1 MRSVCVHSSARLD
14 LDTFLRELDVPFQFE
29 FEGYDGERSYYYF
42 TRPEIST
49 TMFVIAEGPDEYE
62 VMIDGLASYSDY
74 KFFPYLLDCLSQHLN
89 QTELTFPDAAGKTV
103 YRIYDEAWI
112 EDAIGEEIAMLKS
125 ALSVFPRYYVGLP
138 LEGIPYLSLALLA
151 QYGVNLHSSTPRIYG
166 YVQYIM
172 RKGLLPQATDAEL
185 EEDRRWEEM
194 ETEVDVPQHVSI
206 GRVKSWQIDGAE
218 TWESYS
224 REDAEMLVALGES
237 YRAGAD
243 VAGVVLNDLG
253 TIYQEGIG
261 VERDGLKAEYWFKQA
276 YLQGDHLYAP
286 TNLGDLYRKGCGN
299 LPISLPQAFEA
310 YKKSEDIYALY
321 RIGQAYEEGWIGA
334 PDKEKALYWYRKAA
348 EKKHHLAV
356 RRLEELS
363 NQA

>member
-1 MRSVCVHSSARLD
+1 
-14 LDTFLRELDVPFQFE
+14 
-29 FEGYDGERSYYYF
+29 
-42 TRPEIST
+42 
-49 TMFVIAEGPDEYE
+49 
-62 VMIDGLASYSDY
+62 
-74 KFFPYLLDCLSQHLN
+74 
-89 QTELTFPDAAGKTV
+89 
-103 YRIYDEAWI
+103 
-112 EDAIGEEIAMLKS
+112 MLKS

-138 LEGIPYLSLALLA
+138 LEGTPYLSLALLA

-185 EEDRRWEEM
+185 EEDRRREEM

-224 REDAEMLVALGES
+224 REDTEMLVALGES

-261 VERDGLKAEYWFKQA
+261 VERDGQKAEYWFKQA

-286 TNLGDLYRKGCGN
+286 TNLGDLYRKGCGT
-299 LPISLPQAFEA
+299 LPVSLPQAFEA
-310 YKKSEDIYALY
+310 YKSRKISMPFIASDKPMKKGGLAH
-321 RIGQAYEEGWIGA
+321 RTGRKRCTGIGKLPRKTSLGSPKTRRVEQPGLNEASQCQIN
-334 PDKEKALYWYRKAA
+334 DKA
-348 EKKHHLAV
+348 
-356 RRLEELS
+356 
-363 NQA
+363 

>member
-1 MRSVCVHSSARLD
+1 
-14 LDTFLRELDVPFQFE
+14 
-29 FEGYDGERSYYYF
+29 
-42 TRPEIST
+42 
-49 TMFVIAEGPDEYE
+49 
-62 VMIDGLASYSDY
+62 
-74 KFFPYLLDCLSQHLN
+74 
-89 QTELTFPDAAGKTV
+89 
-103 YRIYDEAWI
+103 
-112 EDAIGEEIAMLKS
+112 MLKS
-125 ALSVFPRYYVGLP
+125 ALSVFPRYYVGFP
-138 LEGIPYLSLALLA
+138 LEGTPYLSLALLA

-185 EEDRRWEEM
+185 EEDRRREEM

-224 REDAEMLVALGES
+224 REDTEMLVALGES

-261 VERDGLKAEYWFKQA
+261 VERDGQKAEYWFKQA

-286 TNLGDLYRKGCGN
+286 TNLGDLYRKGCGT
-299 LPISLPQAFEA
+299 LPVSLPQAFEA

-334 PDKEKALYWYRKAA
+334 PDREKALYWYRKAA

-363 NQA
+363 SQA